1 MAREKT
7 NIEKKLSNLNSP
19 LRDKIERKALDSLAN
34 EVWCRKHDISFEKG
48 YNPWRHFGDVDYS
61 DERERKAVEII
72 YQKIMKQEEKDLS
85 RMYVRK
91 FLEPHAPQNGDWYL

>member
-1 MAREKT
+1 MFSFVEKT
-7 NIEKKLSNLNSP
+7 NIEKKLDNLNPP

-34 EVWCRKHDISFEKG
+34 EVWCRKNNISFEKS

-61 DERERKAVEII
+61 DEREKTAVQII
-72 YQKIMKQEEKDLS
+72 YREIMKQEENDLS

-91 FLEPHAPQNGDWYL
+91 FLESDAP